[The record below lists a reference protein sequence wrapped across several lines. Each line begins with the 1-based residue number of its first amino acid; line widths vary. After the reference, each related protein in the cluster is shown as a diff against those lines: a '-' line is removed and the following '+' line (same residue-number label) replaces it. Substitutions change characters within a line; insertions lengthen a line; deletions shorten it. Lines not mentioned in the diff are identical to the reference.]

1 MNTRNGTNR
10 RQYIIHKAS
19 VMKRILSALVS
30 AALAAGTTAAQSPGN
45 VSRPAQSDS
54 SIVEYDTYFTPQR
67 LRVDFILAGNKDS
80 QQAYLADLRKECAWA
95 GSHKSLIDPF
105 RYGEYMFEAW
115 DGDRL
120 VYSRGFSALFL
131 EWRTTAQAE
140 EVSKAFAQSVWMP
153 FPKKPVRIVLSE
165 RVKATG
171 EFRQMFSCTVD
182 PHDPLIRQEADSSI
196 RAVPLLSSGGMEE
209 KVDLL
214 FVAEGYTAEQTDK
227 FHADCRRLM
236 DSLFTMEPYRSRK
249 DDFNISVLDVISE
262 ESGTDVP
269 NHGIWKDTAMGSH
282 YFTFYIDRYLTLPDH
297 TAIADKVSG
306 VPFDA
311 LYIVVNDPGYGGGG
325 IYNSYGM
332 GTSDNPLAAK
342 LFIHEFGHSFAG
354 LGDEYS
360 DDSVAYLQMY
370 SLKTEPWEPN
380 ITTLV
385 DFGSKW
391 KDMAESGEYGEEAGL
406 VEGAGYMPK
415 GIYRPRADCRMRTNS
430 SPDFCPVCR
439 RAINRM
445 IDYYCR

>member
-1 MNTRNGTNR
+1 
-10 RQYIIHKAS
+10 
-19 VMKRILSALVS
+19 MKRILSALVS

-115 DGDRL
+115 AGDRL

-140 EVSKAFAQSVWMP
+140 EVSKAFTQSVWMP

-360 DDSVAYLQMY
+360 DDSVAYQQMY